1 MKKITGIALLLIAVA
16 GALLGWAWLEEFWMQ
31 ILCWGIATALF
42 LWGLYLIFGPFRRK
56 KYATV
61 QRLVLI
67 NGDGER
73 DKEWVVAE
81 GTSLLIGRN
90 TPGHYVD
97 IDLSGNRYEAFVA
110 KSHAVLNRVGVD
122 WYVEDLDTVN
132 GVGIKKSG
140 TDYNYRIQPHKPYK
154 IDIGDIIY
162 IAKLRLLAK

>member
-1 MKKITGIALLLIAVA
+1 MRRLWGIALILISIAGGLLT
-16 GALLGWAWLEEFWMQ
+16 WAWIDVFYQRLICAG
-31 ILCWGIATALF
+31 ILAVLF
-42 LWGLYLIFGPFRRK
+42 FGGVYLIFGPFK
-56 KYATV
+56 KKRYANI
-61 QRLVLI
+61 QRLILI

-81 GTSLLIGRN
+81 GTSLLIGKN
-90 TPGHYVD
+90 APGHYVD

-110 KSHAVLNRVGVD
+110 KSHAILNRIGAE

-140 TDYNYRIQPHKPYK
+140 TDYNYRIQPNRPYK